1 MKIKTCG
8 LWRSK
13 DIEYANILQPDF
25 VGFVFAPSKRQV
37 DVTKARELKSNLLS
51 HIKVVGVFV
60 EESQDFILELATT
73 GVIDCIQLHGKHNIK
88 DLKIALVQALSQQ
101 SLQDNQFLIIEARKA
116 ETLDCILAPS
126 DADFLLFDSV
136 RSGSGLSFD
145 WGLLEKARELGFSKD
160 FFLAGGINVHNLCKA
175 MSLRPYA
182 IDVSSGI
189 ESDGVKDFAKMQ
201 ALISRAHSFVL

>member
-13 DIEYANILQPDF
+13 DIEYANMLQPDF

-37 DVTKARELKSNLLS
+37 DVTKARELKSRLLS
-51 HIKVVGVFV
+51 GIRVVGVFV
-60 EESQDFILELATT
+60 EESQDFILNLAAM

-88 DLKIALVQALSQQ
+88 ELKLALAQALPRK
-101 SLQDNQFLIIEARKA
+101 SLQEFSIIEARKV

-126 DADFLLFDSV
+126 DADFLLFDSM

-145 WGLLEKARELGFSKD
+145 WGLLEKARALGFSKD
-160 FFLAGGINVHNLCKA
+160 FFLAGGINAHNLDKA